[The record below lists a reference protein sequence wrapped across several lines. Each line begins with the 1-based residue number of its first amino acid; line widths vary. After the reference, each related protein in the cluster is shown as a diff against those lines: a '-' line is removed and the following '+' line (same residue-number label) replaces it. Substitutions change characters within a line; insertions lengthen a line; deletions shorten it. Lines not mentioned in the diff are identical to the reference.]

1 MLAAATEALRRS
13 GVAGMSFTEV
23 LGASGAARG
32 AIYHHFPGG
41 KAQLVSEAAG
51 QHGAEVLGHLATLSG
66 DSPTEVV
73 RAFLA
78 AVRPVVAASA
88 AGSGCAVAA
97 VALSPTG
104 PAGTADPVGPTG
116 PAGAGAGAAAGTGTG
131 TGTGTTE
138 VAAAAFDSW
147 VGQLTATLTTA
158 GAPPTEA
165 AELASALIALLE
177 GAHVLCRAASDLAP
191 FDRAASAVDALVRSR
206 YPG

>member
-1 MLAAATEALRRS
+1 VAGDTRARMLAAATEALRRG

-41 KAQLVSEAAG
+41 KAQLVAEAAG
-51 QHGAEVLGHLATLSG
+51 QHGVEVLGHLATLSG
-66 DSPTEVV
+66 ASPVEVV

-97 VALSPTG
+97 VALG
-104 PAGTADPVGPTG
+104 PGPS
-116 PAGAGAGAAAGTGTG
+116 
-131 TGTGTTE
+131 E

-147 VGQLTATLTTA
+147 VGQLTATLIAT

-177 GAHVLCRAASDLAP
+177 GAHVLCRAAGDLAP

-206 YPG
+206 YPD

>member
-41 KAQLVSEAAG
+41 KAQLVAEAAG

-104 PAGTADPVGPTG
+104 PADPVGPTG
-116 PAGAGAGAAAGTGTG
+116 AAGAGDASVTAGA
-131 TGTGTTE
+131 GTTE

-158 GAPPTEA
+158 GAPPAEA

-177 GAHVLCRAASDLAP
+177 GAHVLCRAAGDLAP

-206 YPG
+206 YPD

>member
-1 MLAAATEALRRS
+1 VAGDTRARMLVAATEALRRS

-41 KAQLVSEAAG
+41 KAQLVAEAAG

-66 DSPTEVV
+66 GSPAEVV

-104 PAGTADPVGPTG
+104 PAGPL
-116 PAGAGAGAAAGTGTG
+116 AAAG

-177 GAHVLCRAASDLAP
+177 GAHVLCRAAGDLAP
-191 FDRAASAVDALVRSR
+191 FDRAASAIDALVRSR